1 MCTKERLAE
10 ILRHTK
16 TNVKSLSER
25 LGYARPQGLYDVASG
40 RTKNFSSDLAR
51 RLVTEF
57 PELSKAWIL
66 TGEGEML
73 RKDAPAEDAPAED
86 APAEDAPLILTGEA
100 KRIVLNMTETINQ
113 QEANISRLVEVVD
126 RLTGAADA
134 NDKTK
139 RGIA

>member
-1 MCTKERLAE
+1 
-10 ILRHTK
+10 
-16 TNVKSLSER
+16 
-25 LGYARPQGLYDVASG
+25 
-40 RTKNFSSDLAR
+40 
-51 RLVTEF
+51 
-57 PELSKAWIL
+57 
-66 TGEGEML
+66 ML

>member
-57 PELSKAWIL
+57 PELSKTWIL

-73 RKDAPAEDAPAED
+73 RKD

-126 RLTGAADA
+126 RLTGTADA
-134 NDKTK
+134 KGKTK